1 MKTVLFPAAT
11 IVLLIASS
19 TVRGQA
25 GTGNL
30 SGGGYVGGSALMW
43 ELAPNEDKSLEATG
57 FQFRFGNRINEYAAI
72 ESRFGLGGS
81 DSTEHGE
88 FELDLLGSL
97 LISPRL
103 PLNDHV
109 ELYGAFG
116 FSTFRGTQT
125 EEGSTSGGLLGGGSN
140 SSSSTVSE
148 MDITYGA
155 GVALR
160 LNEAV
165 SIDADYTVYL
175 DKPEYDFSGWSVGL
189 TYYY

>member
-1 MKTVLFPAAT
+1 MKQVLVPASGMA
-11 IVLLIASS
+11 LLLAASVS
-19 TVRGQA
+19 LAQT
-25 GTGNL
+25 TGSNPPR
-30 SGGGYVGGSALMW
+30 GGYVGGAALMW
-43 ELAPNEDKSLEATG
+43 ELDPDDASSLNDTG

-81 DSTEHGE
+81 DSTNGDE

-103 PLNDHV
+103 PLNEHV

-116 FSTFRGTQT
+116 FSTLRGSLDD
-125 EEGSTSGGLLGGGSN
+125 GNGGLLGTGG
-140 SSSSTVSE
+140 SSTVSDT
-148 MDITYGA
+148 DITYGA

-160 LNEAV
+160 LDEAF

-175 DKPEYDFSGWSVGL
+175 DESDYDFTAVSLGV